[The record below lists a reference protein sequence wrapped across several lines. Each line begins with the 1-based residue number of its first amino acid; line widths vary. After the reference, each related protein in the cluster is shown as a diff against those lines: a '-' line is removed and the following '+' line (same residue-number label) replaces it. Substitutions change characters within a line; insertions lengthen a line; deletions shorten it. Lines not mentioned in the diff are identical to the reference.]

1 MWDNSL
7 GEKGQ
12 GDCMCTLVLIRDN
25 RVEGRG
31 KREGGGSGWE
41 VTLLSDWGC

>member
-31 KREGGGSGWE
+31 KGGFRVGGH
-41 VTLLSDWGC
+41 LAL

>member
-31 KREGGGSGWE
+31 KREGGGFRVGGH
-41 VTLLSDWGC
+41 LAL

>member
-1 MWDNSL
+1 MWNNSL

-31 KREGGGSGWE
+31 GFRVGGHLALTGVVEPPG
-41 VTLLSDWGC
+41 